1 MKDTKYTGF
10 QKMEMSEQKTGIR
23 EAEIQRIMV
32 RSQPQVNSS
41 RDPILK
47 KTLHKKGMVEWLKVK
62 APSSNPS
69 TKIYISSQL
78 AGEGG

>member
-41 RDPILK
+41 QAL
-47 KTLHKKGMVEWLKVK
+47 
-62 APSSNPS
+62 S
-69 TKIYISSQL
+69 
-78 AGEGG
+78 